1 MLIETGRSIPWT
13 FTAQLVSTA
22 FVMPQD
28 ETVTRELKVTYEAER
43 KSFFH
48 PVVPAL

>member
-22 FVMPQD
+22 FVMPQS
-28 ETVTRELKVTYEAER
+28 TLR
-43 KSFFH
+43 
-48 PVVPAL
+48 